1 MSPVHQL
8 SEGVVAVQFIEALSS
23 SLTSSLEYCDC
34 CRVGDEPNLQD
45 NSNDNPSSIM
55 CQQRRKSEMNGGVG
69 DGVNQRRCSTSKDG
83 SSVPLK
89 RSYSSYLR
97 LPIPSS
103 KYYTD
108 ESMKIWKQ
116 MKMSNSYYYAWGANR
131 ARRMREKS
139 FSKWLGPLCLPMLLV
154 IQPLSEANMRISL
167 SLLVLAFLCW
177 NQYHRRYH
185 KFFSRKAWLQGQE
198 LHCEKCDSSLL
209 EQIEHQVKPAVSWHV
224 RSLRRMP
231 WRVLSRNVGHLIN
244 ATTLFPLWVTWVVI
258 WCYIRM
264 FGCRLEEAE
273 RDSIR
278 QYISLGDFFCRK
290 LKPGVRPIALDS
302 AVVSPADGTVTFSGQ
317 FKSGYLEQV
326 KGVHYSLSY
335 FLGLESAEG
344 NHGSLHAA
352 STQECLSRLLEHK
365 DGSTALFQWVIYLS
379 PGDYHRFHSPAD
391 WSISKRRHFP
401 GELLSVKPNMV
412 SAFPGLFHV
421 NERVAWTGQWEHGFF
436 SMTAVGATNVGS
448 IHADFDPEL
457 RTNQAVTLKRECT
470 MATACSR
477 RTFHFNER
485 VFSEPVQMKRGDEFG
500 HFKFGST
507 LVLLFE
513 APKSFAWDKD
523 IQKSDDLSFF
533 KVQMGQPLATL

>member
-1 MSPVHQL
+1 
-8 SEGVVAVQFIEALSS
+8 
-23 SLTSSLEYCDC
+23 
-34 CRVGDEPNLQD
+34 
-45 NSNDNPSSIM
+45 
-55 CQQRRKSEMNGGVG
+55 
-69 DGVNQRRCSTSKDG
+69 
-83 SSVPLK
+83 
-89 RSYSSYLR
+89 
-97 LPIPSS
+97 
-103 KYYTD
+103 
-108 ESMKIWKQ
+108 
-116 MKMSNSYYYAWGANR
+116 
-131 ARRMREKS
+131 
-139 FSKWLGPLCLPMLLV
+139 
-154 IQPLSEANMRISL
+154 
-167 SLLVLAFLCW
+167 
-177 NQYHRRYH
+177 
-185 KFFSRKAWLQGQE
+185 
-198 LHCEKCDSSLL
+198 
-209 EQIEHQVKPAVSWHV
+209 
-224 RSLRRMP
+224 MP

-391 WSISKRRHFP
+391 WSISKRRWVIFEGCVQQTNGWCTLPNWKSHLLSSVIVLHSTWQRAVQTEHSLNHSLQLTFFSFCFFARHFP